1 MENINKN
8 SFEPIPIEDKS
19 AEFIARPKITY
30 WSDAWRRFKR
40 NKLALISLVILVV
53 LLVVVIAG
61 PIITKNLYGYD
72 VNGPQDYAAKNVG
85 PTSDHWFGTDA
96 LGRDL
101 FTRVC
106 IGGRVSLT
114 IGILGA
120 LISTV
125 VGVIYGS
132 ISAYAGGVVDTI
144 MMRIVEVLSA
154 LPYTLIVILVSI
166 YIGET
171 SMFSLILAMTI
182 VGWTGTA
189 RLVRGQ
195 LLSLKEQE
203 FVLAAETLGVSNKD
217 IIFRH
222 LIPNTMNVI
231 LISVSFD
238 VPGFIF
244 SEAFLSFLGIGIQ
257 QPLTSWGA
265 LASAAQGVFFFYPYQ
280 LFFPSIMIALTMLVF
295 TLIGDGLRDALD
307 PKMRQ

>member
-1 MENINKN
+1 MENLSKK

-19 AEFIARPKITY
+19 AEFIARLKVTY
-30 WSDAWRRFKR
+30 WSDAWRRFKK
-40 NKLALISLVILVV
+40 NKLALISLVLLVIILILV
-53 LLVVVIAG
+53 IFG
-61 PIITKNLYGYD
+61 PIISEAMFGYT
-72 VNGPQDYAAKNVG
+72 VNSQDYTQKNQ
-85 PTSDHWFGTDA
+85 PPSATHWFGTDS

-120 LISTV
+120 LIATIIGTV
-125 VGVIYGS
+125 YGS
-132 ISAYAGGVVDTI
+132 VSAYAGGIVDTV
-144 MMRIVEVLSA
+144 MMRIVEILSA
-154 LPYTLIVILVSI
+154 LPYTLIVILISI

-171 SMFSLILAMTI
+171 NMFSLILAMTI
-182 VGWTGTA
+182 TGWTGTA

-203 FVLAAETLGVSNKD
+203 FITAAETLGVSNKN

-222 LIPNTMNVI
+222 LIPNTLNVI
-231 LISVSFD
+231 LITISFD

-257 QPLTSWGA
+257 QPQTSWGA
-265 LASAAQGVFFFYPYQ
+265 LASAAQGTFFFYPYQ
-280 LFFPSIMIALTMLVF
+280 LFFPSLMIALTMLVF

-307 PKMRQ
+307 PKMRD

>member
-1 MENINKN
+1 MQELTKDR
-8 SFEPIPIEDKS
+8 FEPIPLEDKS
-19 AEFIARPKITY
+19 AEYIARPKITY
-30 WSDAWRRFKR
+30 WSDAWRRFKK
-40 NKLALISLVILVV
+40 NKLALISLVILTIIILMVF
-53 LLVVVIAG
+53 LG
-61 PIITKNLYGYD
+61 PIITENLYGYT
-72 VNGPQDYAAKNVG
+72 VNGPQDYTAKNVG
-85 PTSDHWFGTDA
+85 PSVAHWFGTDS

-125 VGVIYGS
+125 IGVIYGS
-132 ISAYAGGVVDTI
+132 ISAYAGGLVDTV

-154 LPYTLIVILVSI
+154 LPYTLIVILISI

-203 FVLAAETLGVSNKD
+203 FVTAAETLGVSNKD
-217 IIFRH
+217 IITRH

-238 VPGFIF
+238 IPGFIF

-265 LASAAQGVFFFYPYQ
+265 LASSAQGTFFFYPYQ

-307 PKMRQ
+307 PKMRD